1 MVGIILVSHG
11 LMAQGM
17 KQSCEMI
24 AGKRENIHA
33 LALTEEGIVPFENKL
48 SQLLTKL
55 KSEYEDILILTDLV
69 NATPFLQAYQLT
81 SEDKSIKL
89 ISGMNLPTLL
99 AFALAQENYD
109 DFDGFVRETVNEQV
123 HSVALFE
130 PSVSEED
137 EQEL

>member
-55 KSEYEDILILTDLV
+55 KSQYKDILILTDLV
-69 NATPFLQAYQLT
+69 NATPFLQAYRLT
-81 SEDKSIKL
+81 SEDKRIKL
-89 ISGMNLPTLL
+89 VSGMNLPTLL
-99 AFALAQENYD
+99 AFASAPEKYD
-109 DFDGFVRETVNEQV
+109 DFDGFVRETVNEQAY
-123 HSVALFE
+123 SVALFE

>member
-11 LMAQGM
+11 LTAQGM

-48 SQLLTKL
+48 IQLLTKL
-55 KSEYEDILILTDLV
+55 KSEYKDILILTDLV
-69 NATPFLQAYQLT
+69 NATPFLQAYRLT
-81 SEDKSIKL
+81 SEDKRIKL
-89 ISGMNLPTLL
+89 VSGMNLPTLL
-99 AFALAQENYD
+99 AFALAPENYD
-109 DFDGFVRETVNEQV
+109 DFDGFVRETVNEQAY
-123 HSVALFE
+123 SVALFE

>member
-48 SQLLTKL
+48 IQLLTKL
-55 KSEYEDILILTDLV
+55 KSEYKDILILTDLV
-69 NATPFLQAYQLT
+69 NATPFLQAYRLT
-81 SEDKSIKL
+81 SEDKRIKL
-89 ISGMNLPTLL
+89 VSGMNLPTLL
-99 AFALAQENYD
+99 AFALTPENYD
-109 DFDGFVRETVNEQV
+109 DFDGFVRETVNEQAY
-123 HSVALFE
+123 SVALFE
-130 PSVSEED
+130 PLVSEED

>member
-48 SQLLTKL
+48 SQLVTKL
-55 KSEYEDILILTDLV
+55 KSQYKDILILTDLV
-69 NATPFLQAYQLT
+69 NATPFLQAYRLT
-81 SEDKSIKL
+81 SKDKRIKL
-89 ISGMNLPTLL
+89 VSGMNLPTLL
-99 AFALAQENYD
+99 AFALAPENYD
-109 DFDGFVRETVNEQV
+109 DFDGFVRERVNEQAY
-123 HSVALFE
+123 SVALFE

>member
-48 SQLLTKL
+48 IQLLTKL
-55 KSEYEDILILTDLV
+55 KSEYKDILILTDLV
-69 NATPFLQAYQLT
+69 NATPFLQAYRLT
-81 SEDKSIKL
+81 SEDKRIKL
-89 ISGMNLPTLL
+89 VSGMNLPTLL
-99 AFALAQENYD
+99 AFALAPENYD
-109 DFDGFVRETVNEQV
+109 DFDGFVRETVNEQAY
-123 HSVALFE
+123 SVALFE

>member
-55 KSEYEDILILTDLV
+55 KSQYKDILILTDLV
-69 NATPFLQAYQLT
+69 NATPFLQAYRLT
-81 SEDKSIKL
+81 SEDKRIKL
-89 ISGMNLPTLL
+89 VSGMNLPTLL
-99 AFALAQENYD
+99 AFALAPENYD
-109 DFDGFVRETVNEQV
+109 DFDGFVRETVNEQAY
-123 HSVALFE
+123 SVALFE

>member
-48 SQLLTKL
+48 IQLLTKL
-55 KSEYEDILILTDLV
+55 KSEYKDILILTDLV
-69 NATPFLQAYQLT
+69 NATPFLQAYRLT
-81 SEDKSIKL
+81 SEDKRIKL
-89 ISGMNLPTLL
+89 VSGMNLPTLL
-99 AFALAQENYD
+99 AFALAPENYD
-109 DFDGFVRETVNEQV
+109 DFDGFVRETVNEQAY
-123 HSVALFE
+123 SVALFE
-130 PSVSEED
+130 PLVSEED